1 MRMHEHV
8 TCKYKFIMGSA
19 QSKPTSTQHS
29 NKVNTHLKCMKHCYN
44 AYVMQCMK
52 FKDHFNKN
60 PSQNLTKLK
69 ILKNL
74 KQFQK
79 PQKLG
84 QRSWKCMIKM
94 KKRSYQMRNEDL
106 EIEKKVRKLKS
117 LSFGWM
123 REGEKSVY
131 RERSNWIETEIAR
144 ILFIEKS

>member
-1 MRMHEHV
+1 MHEHV

-44 AYVMQCMK
+44 AHVMQCTE

-60 PSQNLTKLK
+60 PSQNLKK
-69 ILKNL
+69 NSKVLKNL

-84 QRSWKCMIKM
+84 QRS
-94 KKRSYQMRNEDL
+94 
-106 EIEKKVRKLKS
+106 
-117 LSFGWM
+117 
-123 REGEKSVY
+123 
-131 RERSNWIETEIAR
+131 
-144 ILFIEKS
+144 